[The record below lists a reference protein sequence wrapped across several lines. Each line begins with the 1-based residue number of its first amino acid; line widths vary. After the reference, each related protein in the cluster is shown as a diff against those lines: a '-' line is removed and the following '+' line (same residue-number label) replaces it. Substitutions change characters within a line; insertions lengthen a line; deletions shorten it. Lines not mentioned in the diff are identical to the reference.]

1 MSRRGPMTI
10 SPSPII
16 ERGKRDKEQR
26 RQSSIDSAT
35 AVFAER
41 GYDCATTREVAERA
55 NCAEGLIHRYFNGK
69 RGLLLAILEDRGA
82 HVPDAFEFALPD
94 RDTLAEEI

>member
-26 RQSSIDSAT
+26 RQSLIDSAT

-69 RGLLLAILEDRGA
+69 RGLLLAILESRAA
-82 HVPDAFEFALPD
+82 HVADDFEAVLAD
-94 RDTLAEEI
+94 SDTVEEEV